1 MEFADN
7 PENKESSGNKRN
19 YQTENLNE
27 YEFNEGENF
36 HTYHCT
42 KSSVAKQN
50 QKFPFH
56 FLSAPPPHPPPGK
69 EEKEGKFW
77 VFAPAT
83 EGRGRG
89 APIRF
94 TTQSERTIQI
104 QAPTRAERATSFVLE
119 IGSNLVQ

>member
-56 FLSAPPPHPPPGK
+56 FFSGPPPPPPPPPQKKKKKKFCFFFRPPPPPPPGG
-69 EEKEGKFW
+69 EKKKGKKNFL
-77 VFAPAT
+77 FFPP
-83 EGRGRG
+83 GPGGGGRG

-94 TTQSERTIQI
+94 TT
-104 QAPTRAERATSFVLE
+104 
-119 IGSNLVQ
+119 